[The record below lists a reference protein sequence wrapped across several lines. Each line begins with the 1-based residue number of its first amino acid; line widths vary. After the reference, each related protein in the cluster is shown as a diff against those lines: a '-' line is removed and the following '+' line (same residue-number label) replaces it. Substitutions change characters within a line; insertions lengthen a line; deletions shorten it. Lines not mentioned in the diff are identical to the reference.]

1 MQQVLQKKILI
12 FFCLL
17 RVLMVLHR
25 GLGLRRN
32 AEKMYELL
40 FFLKWRQLF
49 SYDVWNF
56 SKIFAVKRWGNLE
69 ILWQKNW

>member
-40 FFLKWRQLF
+40 FFLK
-49 SYDVWNF
+49 
-56 SKIFAVKRWGNLE
+56 
-69 ILWQKNW
+69 